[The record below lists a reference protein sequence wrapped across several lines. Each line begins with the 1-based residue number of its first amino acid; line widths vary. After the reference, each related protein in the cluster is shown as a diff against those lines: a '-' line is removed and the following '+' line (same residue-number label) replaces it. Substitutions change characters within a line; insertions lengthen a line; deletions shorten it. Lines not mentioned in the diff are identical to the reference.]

1 MMGEA
6 ITYGGSEVIQ
16 VQKEWSSGR
25 KRGEERRLEW
35 G

>member
-16 VQKEWSSGR
+16 VQKEWSSFFRTRIG
-25 KRGEERRLEW
+25 GMCA
-35 G
+35 